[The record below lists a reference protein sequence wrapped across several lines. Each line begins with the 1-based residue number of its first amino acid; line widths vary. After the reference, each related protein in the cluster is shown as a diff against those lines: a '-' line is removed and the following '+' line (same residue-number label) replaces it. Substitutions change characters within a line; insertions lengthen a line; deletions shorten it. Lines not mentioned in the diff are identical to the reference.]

1 MIGMSKI
8 AFLGTGLLGSGMV
21 ENLLRRGNDVTVWNR
36 TESKARAL
44 QAFGA
49 RVARSPEESVAGVE
63 RVHMALSD
71 DAAVDAMLDR
81 IRAAAG
87 SAVVVDH
94 TTTSPAGTKERLPRA
109 AGRGVTFV
117 HAPVFMSPQMCRD
130 ATGLML
136 VAGPQAIVDSIRP
149 SLEQMTGE
157 VWYFGER
164 GDLAA
169 AYKIFGNSMLFTIT
183 AGIADVLAMA
193 KNVGVSPTDAAALF
207 SKFRIGGIIPMRAE
221 KMAQGDLSATFE
233 LTMARKDIR
242 LMIEAAG
249 SEPLT
254 VLPAVAARM
263 DEAIAA
269 GHGKDD
275 MGAIALRSIQP
286 AR

>member
-1 MIGMSKI
+1 MSRL

-21 ENLLRRGNDVTVWNR
+21 ECLLRRGNDVKVWNR
-36 TESKARAL
+36 TEAKARAL
-44 QAFGA
+44 EAFGA
-49 RVARSPEESVAGVE
+49 TVARTPEEAVAGVE

-71 DAAVDAMLDR
+71 DAAVDAMVER
-81 IRAAAG
+81 IARAAAG
-87 SAVVVDH
+87 AILVDH
-94 TTTSPAGTKERLPRA
+94 TTTSPAGTKERLQRA
-109 AGRGVTFV
+109 AGFV

-136 VAGPQAIVDSIRP
+136 VSGPQGIFDTIRP
-149 SLEQMTGE
+149 GLEQMTGE

-169 AYKIFGNSMLFTIT
+169 AYKIFGNSMIFTIT

-193 KNVGVSPTDAAALF
+193 KHVGIAPGDAAALF

-221 KMAQGDLSATFE
+221 KMAHGDLSATFE

-249 SEPLT
+249 GEPLT
-254 VLPAVAARM
+254 VLPAIAARM

-275 MGAIALRSIQP
+275 MGAIALSSVQP
-286 AR
+286 TR

>member
-1 MIGMSKI
+1 MSQIG
-8 AFLGTGLLGSGMV
+8 FLGTGLLGSGMV
-21 ENLLRRGNDVTVWNR
+21 ENLLRRGHQVTVWNR

-44 QAFGA
+44 ADLGA
-49 RVARSPEESVAGVE
+49 AVASSPEQAAAGAE

-81 IRAAAG
+81 IAPSIGR
-87 SAVVVDH
+87 AVVIDH

-109 AGRGVTFV
+109 AARGMQFV

-136 VAGPQAIVDSIRP
+136 VSGPQSIVELIRP
-149 SLEQMTGE
+149 ALEQMTGE

-164 GDLAA
+164 GELAA
-169 AYKIFGNSMLFTIT
+169 AYKIFGNAMIFAIT
-183 AGIADVLAMA
+183 GGLADVLAMA
-193 KNVGVSPTDAAALF
+193 RNVGIAPTDAAALF
-207 SKFRIGGIIPMRAE
+207 GKFRIGGIIPMRAE
-221 KMAQGDLSATFE
+221 KMAKGDLSATFE

-249 SEPLT
+249 SEPLA
-254 VLPAVAARM
+254 VLPGIAARM
-263 DEAIAA
+263 DEAVAA

-275 MGAIALRSIQP
+275 MGAIALGSLESLR
-286 AR
+286 

>member
-1 MIGMSKI
+1 MSRL

-21 ENLLRRGNDVTVWNR
+21 ECLLRRGNDVTVWNR
-36 TESKARAL
+36 TEAKARAL
-44 QAFGA
+44 EAFGA
-49 RVARSPEESVAGVE
+49 TVARTPEEAVAGVE

-71 DAAVDAMLDR
+71 DAAVDDMLDR
-81 IRAAAG
+81 IAQAAAG
-87 SAVVVDH
+87 AILVDH
-94 TTTSPAGTKERLPRA
+94 TTTSPAGTRERLQRTA
-109 AGRGVTFV
+109 RGGVRLV

-136 VAGPQAIVDSIRP
+136 VSGLQEIFDTIRP
-149 SLEQMTGE
+149 GLEQMTGE

-169 AYKIFGNSMLFTIT
+169 AYKIFGNSMIFTIT

-193 KNVGVSPTDAAALF
+193 KHVGIAPADAAALF
-207 SKFRIGGIIPMRAE
+207 GKFRIGGIIPMRAE

-249 SEPLT
+249 GEPLT
-254 VLPAVAARM
+254 VLPAIAARM

-275 MGAIALRSIQP
+275 MGAIALSSVQP
-286 AR
+286 TR

>member
-1 MIGMSKI
+1 MSRL

-21 ENLLRRGNDVTVWNR
+21 ECLLRRGHDVTVWNR
-36 TESKARAL
+36 TEAKARAL
-44 QAFGA
+44 EAFGA
-49 RVARSPEESVAGVE
+49 TVARTPEEAVAGVE

-71 DAAVDAMLDR
+71 DAAVDAMVER
-81 IRAAAG
+81 IARAAAG
-87 SAVVVDH
+87 AIIVDH
-94 TTTSPAGTKERLPRA
+94 TTTSPAGTRERLQRA
-109 AGRGVTFV
+109 ARFV

-136 VAGPQAIVDSIRP
+136 VSGPQGLFDTIRP
-149 SLEQMTGE
+149 GLEQMTGE

-169 AYKIFGNSMLFTIT
+169 AYKIFGNSMIFTIT

-193 KNVGVSPTDAAALF
+193 KHVGIAPADAAALF
-207 SKFRIGGIIPMRAE
+207 SRFRIGGIIPMRAE

-249 SEPLT
+249 GEPLT
-254 VLPAVAARM
+254 VLPAIAARM

-269 GHGKDD
+269 GHGKHD
-275 MGAIALRSIQP
+275 MGAIALSSVQP